1 MPNGRTDGAAVARA
15 ETSSATTDF
24 ERSVRSGLSA
34 RPKTLEAKYFYDE
47 AGSVLFDRITE
58 LPEYYLTKAETEIL
72 ASRAGEI
79 ADLVG
84 PDAEL
89 VELGSGASI
98 KTRLLLAALT
108 RPANY
113 IPIDISAEHMAAAAD
128 GLQALHP
135 DLAIHPVAADFMQP
149 LRLPERSTAG
159 RRLLFFPGST
169 IGNLEPT
176 EARLF
181 LDRVRRE
188 TGADLMIIGADLAKD
203 RATLEAAYNDGAG
216 VTAAFNLNLLTR
228 INREL
233 GGDFAIDSF
242 RHEARYNQAAG
253 RIEMH
258 LVSLVDQTVAIGDFS
273 VALEAG
279 ETIHSENSYKY
290 TIAGFHQM
298 VGLGGWRPQ
307 QVWTDAQG
315 RFSVHLLAPD

>member
-72 ASRAGEI
+72 ASRTGEI

-135 DLAIHPVAADFMQP
+135 DLAIHPMAADFMQP

-181 LDRVRRE
+181 LDRMRRE
-188 TGADLMIIGADLAKD
+188 TGADMMIIGADLAKD
-203 RATLEAAYNDGAG
+203 RATLEAAYNDRAG

-233 GGDFAIDSF
+233 GGDFALDSF

-258 LVSLVDQTVAIGDFS
+258 LVSLVDQTVAIGDFT
-273 VALEAG
+273 VAFEAG

-298 VGLGGWRPQ
+298 VGLGGWQPQ
-307 QVWTDAQG
+307 QVWTDAQA